1 MPHAA
6 DETGLEPLGF
16 ALALDALGRM
26 RRALYSSDCPRRSA
40 VGSTR
45 LIGVRSTWPASSK
58 PSRARRREPKRL
70 RRRLKLAEPFA
81 AAFACR
87 GG

>member
-16 ALALDALGRM
+16 ALALDPLGRM

-45 LIGVRSTWPASSK
+45 LIGVRFDLAGILKAQP
-58 PSRARRREPKRL
+58 RE
-70 RRRLKLAEPFA
+70 A
-81 AAFACR
+81 A
-87 GG
+87 